1 MTPYLII
8 YNCKSSVK
16 RFKTADTAIRSF
28 AWDDRWMY
36 HLNNT
41 WIIKSKM
48 AANEIGKKLIEL
60 TETNDDFL
68 VIEIA
73 DNYAA
78 WLPQKALDYLRDVI
92 FEEVDSQDGNKQ

>member
-8 YNCKSSVK
+8 YSCKSSVEK
-16 RFKTADTAIRSF
+16 FKLVNEAVKSY

-41 WIIKSKM
+41 WIIKSKLT
-48 AANEIGKKLIEL
+48 ADEIGQKLIDL
-60 TETNDDFL
+60 RINNDDFL

-73 DNYAA
+73 NNYAC
-78 WLPQKALDYLRDVI
+78 WLPQQALDFLETYIFDVD
-92 FEEVDSQDGNKQ
+92 EDSN

>member
-1 MTPYLII
+1 MTAYLII
-8 YNCKSSVK
+8 YSCKSSVK
-16 RFKTADTAIRSF
+16 KFKEVDAIIKEC

-48 AANEIGKKLIEL
+48 SADEIGTKLSIIGDEH
-60 TETNDDFL
+60 DDFL

-73 DNYAA
+73 DNYAC
-78 WLPQKALDYLRDVI
+78 WLPQRALDFLREYI
-92 FEEVDSQDGNKQ
+92 FD